1 MAFDQASRSLNI
13 QSPLGENTIVLTR
26 FHGQEELSRLFRF
39 QLDLLSEDNAITPTD
54 IVGKDVTFSLRYD
67 NGERR
72 YFHGFVQRF
81 VAGDEDVNGIRGYQA
96 VVVPWLW
103 FLTQTYDCRIFQEMT
118 VVQIIE
124 QIFQDLGFSDFEFN
138 TVGNHPEREYCV
150 QYRETDFDF
159 VSRLLE
165 EEGIYYYFKHE
176 DGKHMLVLSD
186 SPAGYATADEASVE
200 YPPSDL
206 ASHVVKPH
214 IQSWEHAYEF
224 RTGKFAHTDY
234 NFKTPKSKL
243 LVSENT
249 LMKYQGVKQY
259 EWYDYPG
266 EYPDK
271 GVGTPLAR
279 VRMEELEL
287 ENDTVNGSSTCQSF
301 SPGYQF
307 TLSKHRSA
315 SEEGNKFVVKRVLH
329 DAQEGGYGTSDAT
342 GTCEYRNHF
351 VCFPANASFRPAR
364 ITPRPLVRGPQTAV
378 VVGPAGAEIYTD
390 EFSRVKVQFFW
401 DREGKKD
408 EKSSCWIR
416 VSQNWA
422 GQNWGFVCIPRI
434 GQEVIVG
441 FLEGDPDQP
450 IIIGRVYNADQMP
463 PYDLPAN
470 MTQSGIKSRSSK
482 GGGTANFNEIRF
494 EDKKGSEQL
503 FIHAEKNQDIEVEN
517 DETHWVGHDRTKTID
532 NDETTHVKHDRTETV
547 DNNETITIHGARTE
561 TVDKNESITI
571 HGARSEKVD
580 KDETISIGGARSES
594 VAKDES
600 ISIDGARAEQV
611 GKDESLSIGGAR
623 THSVGKDDS
632 LTVGKSLSITAA
644 DSISL
649 TTGKASIVLKKDG
662 TITISGKDI
671 TIVGKGKIT
680 GKASKDMILKGKKIL
695 QN

>member
-1 MAFDQASRSLNI
+1 MAFDQAPRSLNF
-13 QSPLGENTIVLTR
+13 QSPLGENAMVLTHFR
-26 FHGQEELSRLFRF
+26 GDEELSRLFRF
-39 QLDLLSEDNAITPTD
+39 ELSLLSDDNDISAKD
-54 IVGKDVTFSLRYD
+54 IVGKNVTFSARYA

-72 YFHGFVQRF
+72 YFNGMVQRF
-81 VAGDEDVNGIRGYQA
+81 TAGDENVKGVRSYHS

-103 FLTQTYDCRIFQEMT
+103 FLTQTADCRIFQEKT

-124 QIFQDLGFSDFEFN
+124 QIFQDLGFSDFEKN
-138 TVGNHPEREYCV
+138 LSGDHPVREYCV
-150 QYRETDFDF
+150 QYRETDFTF
-159 VSRLLE
+159 VSRLME

-176 DGKHMLVLSD
+176 NGKHVLVMSD
-186 SPAGYATADEASVE
+186 SPGGYIDAQENSVE
-200 YPPSDL
+200 YPYSEL
-206 ASHVVKPH
+206 AGQVIRPH
-214 IQSWEHAYEF
+214 ILSWEHVYEF
-224 RTGKFAHTDY
+224 RTGKYAHTDY

-243 LVSENT
+243 MVTENT
-249 LMKYQGVKQY
+249 LMSYQDVKKY

-279 VRMEELEL
+279 IRMEEFEL
-287 ENDTVNGSSTCQSF
+287 ENDTATGTSSCQSF
-301 SPGYQF
+301 SPGYRF
-307 TLSKHRSA
+307 SISKHRSK
-315 SEEGNKFVVKRVLH
+315 SEEGKSFVIKRLTH
-329 DAQEGGYGTSDAT
+329 EAHEGSYETGDAGGTY
-342 GTCEYRNHF
+342 EYRNEF
-351 VCFPANASFRPAR
+351 VCFPASTNFRPAR
-364 ITPRPLVRGPQTAV
+364 STPRPIVRGPQTAV
-378 VVGPAGAEIYTD
+378 VVGPSGAEIFTD

-401 DREGKKD
+401 DREGGKD
-408 EKSSCWIR
+408 DKSSCWIR

-463 PYDLPAN
+463 PYDLPGN

-482 GGGTANFNEIRF
+482 GGNAENFNEIRF
-494 EDKKGSEQL
+494 EDKKGQEQL

-532 NDETTHVKHDRTETV
+532 HDETTFVKHDRTETV

-561 TVDKNESITI
+561 QVDKDESITI
-571 HGARSEKVD
+571 GGNRTENVD
-580 KDETISIGGARSES
+580 KDESITIGAGRVEQ
-594 VAKDES
+594 VAKDERVS
-600 ISIDGARAEQV
+600 IQ
-611 GKDESLSIGGAR
+611 GAR
-623 THSVGKDDS
+623 THNVSKDDS
-632 LTVGKSLSITAA
+632 LSVGKNLTITAG

-671 TIVGKGKIT
+671 TITGKGKIT
-680 GKASKDMILKGKKIL
+680 GKASEDMILKGKKIL